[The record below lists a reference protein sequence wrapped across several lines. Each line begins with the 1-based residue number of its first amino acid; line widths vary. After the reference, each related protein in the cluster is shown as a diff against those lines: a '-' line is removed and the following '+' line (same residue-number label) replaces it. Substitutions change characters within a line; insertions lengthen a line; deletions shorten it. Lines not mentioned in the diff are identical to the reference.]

1 MKYFLLALFLLA
13 GCATP
18 EEQKFVRVDVD
29 SYYRQNGVIKYFLGV
44 LPRWSNTSS
53 AANCTRDHS
62 VNYFDFKSVSQSFS
76 LNYEQVAAFQYLYDS
91 EYSQAIMK
99 AAGRALT
106 LKEEESLFFASLD
119 KIKSGQRLF
128 KTPIFNS
135 VNVIWIDDFKSIE
148 KIGELLNSPILN
160 NGRPVLLS
168 MCKTRHQLREYFRRG
183 KINIEGMRLLTF
195 ESFSYFSSDLV
206 LQARESI
213 NLNEVLGNKKVNFY
227 TNRSKV
233 PENIQGKVT
242 LRIYK

>member
-1 MKYFLLALFLLA
+1 MKYIILALLLLA

-29 SYYRQNGVIKYFLGV
+29 SYYRQNGVVKYFLGV

-53 AANCTRDHS
+53 AANCTREHS
-62 VNYFDFKSVSQSFS
+62 VNYFDFNSVGQSFS
-76 LNYEQVAAFQYLYDS
+76 LNYEQIAAFQYLYDS
-91 EYSQAIMK
+91 EYSQAIAK
-99 AAGRALT
+99 SAGRALT

-128 KTPIFNS
+128 KVPSFNT
-135 VNVIWIDDFKSIE
+135 VNVIWVDDFKSTD
-148 KIGELLNSPILN
+148 KLGELLSSSILN
-160 NGRPVLLS
+160 SGRPVLLS
-168 MCKTRHQLREYFRRG
+168 MCKTRSELREYFRKE
-183 KINIEGMRLLTF
+183 KINIEGMRILTF

-213 NLNEVLGNKKVNFY
+213 DLNKVLGNKKVNFY
-227 TNRSKV
+227 TSRSKV